1 MQVPRKEVTFLLTK
15 KPYSEKLIYDLLV
28 SSCGVKDKRSLKY
41 LRGIAKI
48 ARKAYLMGQRES
60 QEGKPMLHVADSTAW
75 INLNCRDSDL
85 AKSACEF
92 VYEVY
97 HAGYLAGG
105 GDLT

>member
-1 MQVPRKEVTFLLTK
+1 
-15 KPYSEKLIYDLLV
+15 
-28 SSCGVKDKRSLKY
+28 
-41 LRGIAKI
+41 
-48 ARKAYLMGQRES
+48 MGQRES